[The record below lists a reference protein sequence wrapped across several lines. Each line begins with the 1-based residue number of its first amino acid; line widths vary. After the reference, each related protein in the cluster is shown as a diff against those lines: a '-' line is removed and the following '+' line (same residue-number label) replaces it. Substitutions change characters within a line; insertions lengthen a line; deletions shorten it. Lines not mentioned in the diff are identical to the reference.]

1 MKARI
6 PNAAKLTKK
15 QLQAVRSY
23 SSQVVREDQERLMR
37 RYFKLMCYALNRD
50 FGFGSKR
57 CFALICSIEKLAA
70 EHDRDE
76 IFWEHLDRV
85 IVDEMKLDFKR
96 D

>member
-6 PNAAKLTKK
+6 PNSSKLTKK
-15 QLQAVRSY
+15 QLQAAESY
-23 SSQVVREDQERLMR
+23 SRQVVKADQERLLR
-37 RYFKLMCYALNRD
+37 QYFKLMCYVLNRD

-57 CFALICSIEKLAA
+57 CLSVIYGISRLSA
-70 EHDRDE
+70 EHDHDE

-85 IVDEMKLDFKR
+85 IVDEIKLDFER